1 MNSKIFFKPHIGN
14 NHQNRL
20 VLLSTISCPHVTD
33 CNKDYEKCTNGM
45 SYMYDTECK
54 FRNCKTYKG
63 AIPIP
68 LSESFL
74 YQLEAYFKDDYE
86 VYDLEENKT
95 YSKLTNVIAEAIG
108 YEFSPTTEKEKRSVW
123 DNFICT
129 ELCQHFTKKVTT
141 TITDFNNDDF
151 VAFLELIRHYNIT
164 KIVLCGKPSFLF
176 IEKSI
181 KTCKHTYF
189 EKNSSDKYIYD
200 LRIDNRNVKLYRVH
214 HPSYS
219 NFEDGGKLI
228 PVLKNF
234 ISK

>member
-1 MNSKIFFKPHIGN
+1 MNSKIFFKPHVGN

-33 CNKDYEKCTNGM
+33 CDKNYEKCTNGM

-54 FRNCKTYKG
+54 FRNCKTYIG
-63 AIPIP
+63 STPIT

-86 VYDLEENKT
+86 GYDLKKDKT
-95 YSKLTNVIAEAIG
+95 YSKLTKVIAEAMG
-108 YEFSPTTEKEKRSVW
+108 YKLPITENEKRRVW

-129 ELCQHFTKKVTT
+129 ELCQHFTREVTT
-141 TITDFNNDDF
+141 SITDFNNDDF
-151 VAFLELIRHYNIT
+151 LAFIELIRHYNIT

-176 IEKSI
+176 IEKAI
-181 KTCKHTYF
+181 DTCKHTYI
-189 EKNSSDKYIYD
+189 EKKSSDQYIYD
-200 LRIDNRNVKLYRVH
+200 LRIYNRSVRLYRVH
-214 HPSYS
+214 HPSYC
-219 NFEDGGKLI
+219 NFEDNGKLI
-228 PVLKNF
+228 PILKNF

>member
-1 MNSKIFFKPHIGN
+1 MNSKIFFKPHVGN

-20 VLLSTISCPHVTD
+20 VLLSTISCPHATD
-33 CNKDYEKCTNGM
+33 CDKDYDRCTNGM

-63 AIPIP
+63 STPIP

-86 VYDLEENKT
+86 GYDLKKDKT
-95 YSKLTNVIAEAIG
+95 YSKLTKVITESMG
-108 YEFSPTTEKEKRSVW
+108 YKLPVTEKEKRRVW

-129 ELCQHFTKKVTT
+129 ELCQHFTKKVMT
-141 TITDFNNDDF
+141 TITDFINDDF
-151 VAFLELIRHYNIT
+151 EAFLELIRYYNIT

-176 IEKSI
+176 IKEAI
-181 KTCKHTYF
+181 DTCQHTYI
-189 EKNSSDKYIYD
+189 ENISSDKYIYD
-200 LRIDNRNVKLYRVH
+200 LKIDDRKVKLYRVH
-214 HPSYS
+214 HPSYL
-219 NFEDGGKLI
+219 NFEDGGRLI